1 MEKDANYFIVGVLV
15 SIGMISLVAFVLWLA
30 GTHENQNRHP
40 FTVYFTDPVS
50 GLNKGASVQ
59 YRGVEVGKV
68 LGVRLAE
75 EREDLIKVDISID
88 DTAPIRASTQATLA
102 MFGITGMVYVE
113 LSTEPGDTTPPP
125 RMKDED
131 YPVLKGNGTQ
141 VAKIMQDIPM
151 ITKEILEV
159 AEKLNK
165 FFDDEHTTLLSQT
178 LKNTES
184 LSRDL
189 NGLLSDENIQ
199 NASSTIENFSAASQD
214 FKDIAARFD
223 QTANEIEE
231 AVKAL
236 NTMVSSNQQNINR
249 FTGEGLSNLTK
260 TTKEAEKTVQSI
272 RSVTDKLRRDPSQII
287 YRPNS
292 DGVEIDK

>member
-68 LGVRLAE
+68 LDVRLSD

-88 DTAPIRASTQATLA
+88 DTTPIRASTQATLA

-125 RMKDED
+125 HPEEEN

-165 FFDDEHTTLLSQT
+165 FFDEEHTLLLSQT

-189 NGLLSDENIQ
+189 NGLLSDTNIQ
-199 NASSTIENFSAASQD
+199 NASATIENFSAASQD
-214 FKDIAARFD
+214 FKDIASRFD

-236 NTMVSSNQQNINR
+236 NTMVSSNQQNVNR
-249 FTGEGLSNLTK
+249 FTGEGLANLTK
-260 TTKEAEKTVQSI
+260 TTKEAEKTVKSI